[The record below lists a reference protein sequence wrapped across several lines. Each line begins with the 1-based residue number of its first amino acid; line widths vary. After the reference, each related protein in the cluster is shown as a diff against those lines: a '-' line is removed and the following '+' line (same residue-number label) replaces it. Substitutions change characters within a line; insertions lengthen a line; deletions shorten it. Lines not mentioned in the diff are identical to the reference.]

1 MDDRVPRKRKIKA
14 VIFDLDGTLIASKE
28 TARLALEEL
37 LRKHNRE
44 AFSDEI
50 SRSFRGM
57 PTRQILAYIDPKQV
71 DSLLLE
77 VVELENYYRDRSNLY
92 PGTLETVRA
101 LDKARIQLAV
111 VTSQAALE
119 VEHVRAYFPLDDMIQ
134 VWVSADDILHP
145 KPHPESLE
153 KAMDLMMVAKE
164 QTLFVGDTH
173 YDIMAGKLS
182 GVLTGAAL
190 WGRNNAHDLLALDP
204 DYLFNDPMEIQELCL
219 P

>member
-1 MDDRVPRKRKIKA
+1 MDDQVLRKHKIKA

-28 TARLALEEL
+28 TIRLALEAL
-37 LRKHNRE
+37 LQKNNPE
-44 AFSDEI
+44 AFSGEI
-50 SRSFRGM
+50 SQSIRGM
-57 PTRQILAYIDPKQV
+57 PTRQVLAYIDPEQV

-92 PGTLETVRA
+92 PGTLETLRA
-101 LDKARIQLAV
+101 LDNALIQLAV

-119 VEHVRAYFPLDDMIQ
+119 LEHVRAHFPLDDLIQ

-153 KAMDLMMVAKE
+153 KAIGKMQVAKE

-173 YDIMAGKLS
+173 YDIIAGKRS
-182 GVLTGAAL
+182 GVLSGATL
-190 WGRNNAHDLLALDP
+190 WGRNDTHDLLALNP
-204 DYLFNDPMEIQELCL
+204 DFFFNDPVEIKELCL

>member
-1 MDDRVPRKRKIKA
+1 MDDRVLHKRKIKA

-28 TARLALEEL
+28 TARLALDSL
-37 LRKHNRE
+37 LRRHDRE

-50 SRSFRGM
+50 NQSFRGM
-57 PTRQILAYIDPKQV
+57 PTRQILAYIDPEKV

-77 VVELENYYRDRSNLY
+77 VIELENYYRHRSNLY
-92 PGTLETVRA
+92 PGTLETLRA
-101 LDKARIQLAV
+101 LDKGQIQLAV

-119 VEHVRAYFPLDDMIQ
+119 VEHVRAYFPLDDMIR
-134 VWVSADDILHP
+134 VWVSADDTLHP

-153 KAMDLMMVAKE
+153 KAMDIMRVARE

-173 YDIMAGKLS
+173 YDIIAGKRS
-182 GVLTGAAL
+182 GVLSGAAL
-190 WGRNNAHDLLALDP
+190 WGRNDAHDLLALDP
-204 DYLFNDPMEIQELCL
+204 DFLFNDPVEIQELCL

>member
-1 MDDRVPRKRKIKA
+1 MDDKTPPKRKIKA

-28 TARLALEEL
+28 TIRLALEGL
-37 LRKHNRE
+37 LQKHNRE

-50 SRSFRGM
+50 SQSIRGM
-57 PTRQILAYIDPKQV
+57 PTRQVLAYIDPEQI

-77 VVELENYYRDRSNLY
+77 VIELENYYRDRSNLY
-92 PGTLETVRA
+92 PGTLETLQA
-101 LDKARIQLAV
+101 LDNAQIQLAV

-119 VEHVRAYFPLDDMIQ
+119 LEHVRAYFPLDDLIQ

-153 KAMDLMMVAKE
+153 KAMGMMRVAKE
-164 QTLFVGDTH
+164 QTLFIGDSH
-173 YDIMAGKLS
+173 YDIIAGKRS
-182 GVLTGAAL
+182 GVLSGAAL
-190 WGRNNAHDLLALDP
+190 WGRNDAHDLLALDP
-204 DYLFNDPMEIQELCL
+204 DFLFNDPAEIKELCL

>member
-1 MDDRVPRKRKIKA
+1 MDDRVLHKRKFKA

-28 TARLALEEL
+28 TARLALGDL

-50 SRSFRGM
+50 SQSFRGM
-57 PTRQILAYIDPKQV
+57 PTRQILSYIDPEQV

-77 VVELENYYRDRSNLY
+77 VVELENYYRDRSSLY
-92 PGTLETVRA
+92 AGTLETLRA
-101 LDKARIQLAV
+101 LDKAQIQLAV

-153 KAMDLMMVAKE
+153 KAMDLLMVAKE

-182 GVLTGAAL
+182 GVHTGAAL

-204 DYLFNDPMEIQELCL
+204 DFHFNDPAEIQELCL

>member
-1 MDDRVPRKRKIKA
+1 MDDRVPRKRKISA

-28 TARLALEEL
+28 TARLALEDL

-50 SRSFRGM
+50 SQSFRGM
-57 PTRQILAYIDPKQV
+57 PTRQILSHIDPEQV
-71 DSLLLE
+71 DSLLQE

-92 PGTLETVRA
+92 PGTLETLRA
-101 LDKARIQLAV
+101 LDKAQIQLAV

-119 VEHVRAYFPLDDMIQ
+119 VEHVRAHFPLDDLIQ
-134 VWVSADDILHP
+134 VWVSADDILQP

-153 KAMDLMMVAKE
+153 KAMDLMRVAKE

-182 GVLTGAAL
+182 GVLSGAAL

-204 DYLFNDPMEIQELCL
+204 DFLFNDPVEILELCL

>member
-1 MDDRVPRKRKIKA
+1 MTGHSSMHKIKA
-14 VIFDLDGTLIASKE
+14 VIFDLDGTLIASQE
-28 TARLALEEL
+28 TASLALESL
-37 LRKHNRE
+37 LRRHNRE

-50 SRSFRGM
+50 SQSFRGM
-57 PTRQILAYIDPKQV
+57 PTRQILAYIDPEQV

-77 VVELENYYRDRSNLY
+77 VIELENYYRDRSNLY
-92 PGTLETVRA
+92 PGMLETLRA
-101 LDKARIQLAV
+101 LDDAQIQLAV

-119 VEHVRAYFPLDDMIQ
+119 VEHVRAYFPLDDMIR

-153 KAMDLMMVAKE
+153 KAMGIMRVAKE

-173 YDIMAGKLS
+173 YDIIAGKRS
-182 GVLTGAAL
+182 RVLTGAAL
-190 WGRNNAHDLLALDP
+190 WGRNDAHDLLALNP
-204 DYLFNDPMEIQELCL
+204 DYLFNDPVEIQEVCL

>member
-1 MDDRVPRKRKIKA
+1 MDDRVLHKRKFKA

-28 TARLALEEL
+28 TARLALGDL

-50 SRSFRGM
+50 SQSFRGM
-57 PTRQILAYIDPKQV
+57 PTRQILSYIDPEQV

-77 VVELENYYRDRSNLY
+77 VVELENYYRDRSSLY
-92 PGTLETVRA
+92 AGTLETLRA
-101 LDKARIQLAV
+101 LDKAQIQLAV

-153 KAMDLMMVAKE
+153 KAMDRMMVAKE

-182 GVLTGAAL
+182 GVHTGAAL

-204 DYLFNDPMEIQELCL
+204 DFLFNDPAEIQELCL

>member
-1 MDDRVPRKRKIKA
+1 MDDRVLHKRKFKA
-14 VIFDLDGTLIASKE
+14 VIFDLDGTLIASEE

-50 SRSFRGM
+50 SQSFRGM
-57 PTRQILAYIDPKQV
+57 PTRQILSYIDPEQV

-77 VVELENYYRDRSNLY
+77 VVELENYYRDRSSLY
-92 PGTLETVRA
+92 AGTLETLRA
-101 LDKARIQLAV
+101 LDKAQIQLAV

-153 KAMDLMMVAKE
+153 KAMDLLMVAKE

-182 GVLTGAAL
+182 GVHTGAAL

-204 DYLFNDPMEIQELCL
+204 DFLFNDPAEIQELCL

>member
-1 MDDRVPRKRKIKA
+1 MDDRVLHKRKFKA

-50 SRSFRGM
+50 SQSFRGM
-57 PTRQILAYIDPKQV
+57 PTRQILSYIDPEQV

-77 VVELENYYRDRSNLY
+77 VVELENYYRDRSSLY
-92 PGTLETVRA
+92 AGTLETLRA
-101 LDKARIQLAV
+101 LDKAQIQLAV

-153 KAMDLMMVAKE
+153 KAMDLLMVAKE

-182 GVLTGAAL
+182 GVHTGAAL

-204 DYLFNDPMEIQELCL
+204 DFLFNDPAEIQELCL